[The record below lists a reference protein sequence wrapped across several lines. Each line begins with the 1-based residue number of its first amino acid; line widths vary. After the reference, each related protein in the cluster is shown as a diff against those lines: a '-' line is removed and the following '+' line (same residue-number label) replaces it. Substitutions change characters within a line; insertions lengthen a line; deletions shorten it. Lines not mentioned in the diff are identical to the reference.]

1 MRHRERALML
11 NRCVSLPLGA
21 FLLGTIP
28 ACSAQTKLPTTPS
41 TIYERTHLSVVVIV
55 TADKDANPTGQ
66 GSGFIVAKDKI
77 VTNHHVVDGASSAV
91 VIFADGSSAEVAG
104 IVADSPTMDLAILSV
119 KTGVRSALRLGDELS
134 IRQGDA
140 IFALGAPRGLELSI
154 TNGIVSGFRR
164 VDEEFLIQNT
174 APIAPGSSGGPLFDS
189 AGRVVGVTTFLLN
202 DSPGIYFS
210 IGSGDVSR
218 LLRAPN
224 LVVTPF
230 SVWAKANAPDPN
242 PTHAPV
248 APVAPAARPEPPPQ
262 GSLFVT
268 SNPPSAAVFVN
279 GIKQPG
285 QTPVTLSLSPGQYN
299 LVLRLPGYSPYVGS
313 VNVSEGSTQIDA
325 ELSQE
330 FVEDLSGTYRG
341 TVHNSTAGI
350 SATFSI
356 SIRQHTTVLSGCM
369 TVLRPLYGS
378 GYLNGTVEGNAVSF
392 LTTSPMFQISFH
404 GKRTGKKIIGTY
416 TVARQPVEIGEFD
429 LEKSSSEG
437 TAFDLNK
444 CPTDYSH

>member
-1 MRHRERALML
+1 MTPGLC
-11 NRCVSLPLGA
+11 N
-21 FLLGTIP
+21 
-28 ACSAQTKLPTTPS
+28 AQSNSPNTPS
-41 TIYERTHLSVVVIV
+41 AIYERTHVSVVVIV

-66 GSGFIVAKDKI
+66 GSGFIVAKNKI
-77 VTNHHVVDGASSAV
+77 VTNHHVIEGASSAL
-91 VIFADGSSAEVAG
+91 VIFADGATAEVNG
-104 IVADSPTMDLAILSV
+104 IIADSAPRDLAILSV
-119 KTGVRSALRLGDELS
+119 QTGSRSALKLGDELS
-134 IRQGDA
+134 IRQGDP

-189 AGRVVGVTTFLLN
+189 TGRVVGVTTFLLN

-210 IGSGDVSR
+210 IGVSR

-242 PTHAPV
+242 SVRVPAAPV
-248 APVAPAARPEPPPQ
+248 ASTARPESPP
-262 GSLFVT
+262 GSLLVT
-268 SNPPSAAVFVN
+268 SNPPSASVFVN

-299 LVLRLPGYSPYVGS
+299 LVLRLPGYSPFVGS
-313 VNVSEGSTQIDA
+313 VKVNEGSTQINA
-325 ELSQE
+325 ELNQE
-330 FVEDLSGTYRG
+330 FVEDISGTYRG

-356 SIRQHTTVLSGCM
+356 SIRQNSKLLSGCM
-369 TVLRPLYGS
+369 SVQRPLYGS

-392 LTTSPMFQISFH
+392 LTTSPMFQISFR

-416 TVARQPVEIGEFD
+416 TVARQPVEVGEFD
-429 LEKSSSEG
+429 LEKSSSETSG
-437 TAFDLNK
+437 PNFDLNK
-444 CPTDYSH
+444 CPSDYSH